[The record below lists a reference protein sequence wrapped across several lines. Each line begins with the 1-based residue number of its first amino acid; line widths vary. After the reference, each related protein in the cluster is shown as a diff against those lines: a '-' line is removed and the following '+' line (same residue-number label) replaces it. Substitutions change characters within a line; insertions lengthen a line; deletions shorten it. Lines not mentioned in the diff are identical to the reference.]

1 MLKKFKATTANA
13 FFSNYNFKFQVIVGG
28 GAVHT
33 EQHRVLLRC
42 DEAQGQGVHL
52 GVGTLLDVVV
62 VPDQARLRTPFVSH
76 GLCNSSKNKEFFKE
90 LLQLA
95 VKYHK

>member
-1 MLKKFKATTANA
+1 MN
-13 FFSNYNFKFQVIVGG
+13 FFNYNFKFQVIVGG
-28 GAVHT
+28 GAVHP

-62 VPDQARLRTPFVSH
+62 VPDQARLRTPLVSH
-76 GLCNSSKNKEFFKE
+76 GLCNGSEEETFFQRTVTIGSKI
-90 LLQLA
+90 
-95 VKYHK
+95 